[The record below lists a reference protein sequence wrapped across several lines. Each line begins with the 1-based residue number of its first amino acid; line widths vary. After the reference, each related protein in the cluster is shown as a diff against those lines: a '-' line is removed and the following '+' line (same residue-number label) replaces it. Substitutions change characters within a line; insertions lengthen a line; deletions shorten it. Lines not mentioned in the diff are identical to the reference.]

1 MAGNDMTSWTNS
13 LQAVFAAFV
22 AFAIIG
28 CISNGSAY
36 GGQPGY
42 GAGPLINGV
51 RISLG
56 PNHGYQGRP
65 DLAVRIPPVGIPL
78 YTPVQYPSPQYQ
90 QPPYPQPPQQRQ
102 QSAQGAAAERAFRQN
117 LMMHSLGF
125 GGIFGP
131 GLKKWANTPSK
142 PSGGGNSRCG
152 GYNEYAAQQACKNG
166 DGWAADRLEN
176 HESSGSEKDWYNR

>member
-1 MAGNDMTSWTNS
+1 MRSSNNT

-28 CISNGSAY
+28 CVPHGPAY
-36 GGQPGY
+36 GSQPGY
-42 GAGPLINGV
+42 GSGPSMTGV
-51 RISLG
+51 PISLA
-56 PNHGYQGRP
+56 PSNGYPGNP
-65 DLAVRIPPVGIPL
+65 KLAFRVPPVETPG
-78 YTPVQYPSPQYQ
+78 YTPVQYPSPYQQPYQQPQYQ
-90 QPPYPQPPQQRQ
+90 QPRQ

-142 PSGGGNSRCG
+142 PSGSSNKCG